1 MITFFDGDRPVWQD
15 HKDYPWNEYKH
26 LDRDKFEKLLTMMI
40 DAYPDDPLTEWLKRG
55 FAINEG
61 DSTICFQSLSGR
73 RMMQWD
79 IDHWDEEDAESYR
92 LFYEETEELDWDD
105 DDW

>member
-40 DAYPDDPLTEWLKRG
+40 DAYPDDPLTEL
-55 FAINEG
+55 
-61 DSTICFQSLSGR
+61 SL
-73 RMMQWD
+73 
-79 IDHWDEEDAESYR
+79 IHI
-92 LFYEETEELDWDD
+92 
-105 DDW
+105 